1 MANEV
6 SIWNKLMSSAMTVPG
21 VKVDRESFLRKEFS
35 LYCSAEQLDKVISIR
50 PSEVLSKNIIDRV
63 ANSCIN
69 SHTTKVTALSTLA
82 GIPGGFPDLR
92 DENGDLSDSAC
103 DMLTIFVGVMM
114 GVAQANMAI
123 RMLSEKFAKEVIKRL
138 PRMALTKTAIYPLI
152 KQIAKWIGISLTKS
166 SFAKALGKVIPI
178 VGGAIS
184 GGLTLATFRPQA
196 KRLQKKLQEQM
207 CVLNSN
213 ASEYNKEDW
222 R

>member
-1 MANEV
+1 
-6 SIWNKLMSSAMTVPG
+6 
-21 VKVDRESFLRKEFS
+21 
-35 LYCSAEQLDKVISIR
+35 
-50 PSEVLSKNIIDRV
+50 
-63 ANSCIN
+63 
-69 SHTTKVTALSTLA
+69 
-82 GIPGGFPDLR
+82 
-92 DENGDLSDSAC
+92 
-103 DMLTIFVGVMM
+103 
-114 GVAQANMAI
+114 
-123 RMLSEKFAKEVIKRL
+123 
-138 PRMALTKTAIYPLI
+138 MALTKTAIYPLI

-213 ASEYNKEDW
+213 ASEYNKEDL